1 MAKAQAGDQV
11 VITAGMFKGGAGV
24 VEATFSRTVAVRRH
38 TDRPAGLWD
47 VIVVGYSDVERIEEV
62 TA

>member
-11 VITAGMFKGGAGV
+11 VITSGMFKGAAGV
-24 VEATFSRTVAVRRH
+24 IEATFSRTVAVRRH

-47 VIVVGYSDVERIEEV
+47 VIVVGYADVEQLCEV
-62 TA
+62 AA